1 MGQLARGD
9 LRWDVY
15 LETRNDEGRRS
26 VWGRL
31 HFTAGERH
39 RESAWIFLEPTEKEV
54 RERFADFSAVELWA
68 LLDALAP

>member
-1 MGQLARGD
+1 MGQLARGEK
-9 LRWDVY
+9 RWDVY
-15 LETRNDEGRRS
+15 LETRLDEDRRM

-31 HFTAGERH
+31 HFTAAERH
-39 RESAWIFLEPTEKEV
+39 RQSAWVFLEHSEKEI